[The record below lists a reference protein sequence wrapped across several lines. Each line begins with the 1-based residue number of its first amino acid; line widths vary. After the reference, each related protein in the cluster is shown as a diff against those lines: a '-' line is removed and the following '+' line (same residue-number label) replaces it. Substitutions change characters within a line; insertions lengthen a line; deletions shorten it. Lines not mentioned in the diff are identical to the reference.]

1 MVTAKTA
8 RFVGAKLRLTWQE
21 VVADQ
26 HAEQHEVVDDA
37 LQVILEAQDFR
48 WLLKLELQVVPQQA
62 HLLRRIKHTSECC
75 A

>member
-1 MVTAKTA
+1 MVTTKTA
-8 RFVGAKLRLTWQE
+8 HFVGAKLRLTWQK

-37 LQVILEAQDFR
+37 FQIVFEAQDFR
-48 WLLKLELQVVPQQA
+48 WLLELELQVVPQQA
-62 HLLRRIKHTSECC
+62 HLVRRIEHTSECC